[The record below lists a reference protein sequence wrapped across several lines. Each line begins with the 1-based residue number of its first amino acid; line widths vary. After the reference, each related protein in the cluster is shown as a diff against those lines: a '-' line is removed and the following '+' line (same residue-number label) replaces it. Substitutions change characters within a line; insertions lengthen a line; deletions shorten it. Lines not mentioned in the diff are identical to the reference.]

1 MGRAAAKRPGYGA
14 DRAVTI
20 ISAVPSYDCPGQ
32 RFERGGMMVETP
44 NRESGKIKPA
54 VLLWGLGVPI
64 PIVILI
70 LIYSRGC

>member
-1 MGRAAAKRPGYGA
+1 
-14 DRAVTI
+14 
-20 ISAVPSYDCPGQ
+20 
-32 RFERGGMMVETP
+32 MMVETP

-70 LIYSRGC
+70 LIFSRGC